1 MEGGLTELF
10 LGVTAGA
17 FSPLALIAVWEKFR
31 RTRSGTGGRSG
42 TDGVPVV

>member
-17 FSPLALIAVWEKFR
+17 FSPLALIAAWQMVV
-31 RTRSGTGGRSG
+31 RTTMGNSE
-42 TDGVPVV
+42 